1 MISFFLTNW
10 PITNITM
17 TSKRARGCYARE
29 LSLVASCQT
38 SCQNVGNLST
48 LVRHYAT
55 LPNPTEHVELFR
67 QYPTMTNKHQ
77 LLAHTDPTVG
87 VCWRLLE
94 NVGVCQG
101 SVQAALEG
109 EFSGK
114 A

>member
-1 MISFFLTNW
+1 
-10 PITNITM
+10 M

-38 SCQNVGNLST
+38 VGNLST
-48 LVRHYAT
+48 LVRHSAT

-94 NVGVCQG
+94 NVGVCRG

-109 EFSGK
+109 AFSGRAK
-114 A
+114 FVRNRW

>member
-1 MISFFLTNW
+1 
-10 PITNITM
+10 M

-48 LVRHYAT
+48 LGRHSAT

-94 NVGVCQG
+94 NVGVCRG

-109 EFSGK
+109 AFSGK
-114 A
+114 G